1 MTDKEER
8 SAHEAQEATTSD
20 FEQTTLFEQPA
31 TEAEAAETFAS
42 IAALLK
48 DAEAI
53 RESPDYKA
61 TDLVCKLQEIELMMQ
76 RDSSPRAIKVVCKS
90 AATDAEALAI
100 STGNPKFATIA
111 ERLRAIADYAHEAQ
125 EATNRPVIRIDLPPV
140 DPKLDPNSPEFD
152 FEAWK
157 AELDKAGGFEGISQ
171 RMTDQMERLEKTILG
186 TQFDYAEA
194 FQVIGEELK
203 GITDT
208 IRTAFTGAISF
219 IQSDTFAAIKESLA
233 AVGELMV
240 EHSEE
245 IEAAADETT
254 ADSVKELIP
263 FIKAELEAMKND
275 PQFAECT
282 LKDIIKGGFDA
293 DGNPT
298 ESPFAQAIERAKAAK
313 RKYEQAQEIV
323 AEAETI
329 KAELPRIMS
338 HPIDKLTY
346 PLDKPNSIIWNL
358 IAGADPNGQIQL
370 AIGTGKK
377 GGGKEATV
385 LYGINFDEL
394 ETSLTITK
402 KLTPFDKR
410 CYIAVA
416 GLYNGGNDIVS
427 ATQIYKM
434 MGNSGQPKAEQ
445 IQKIND
451 SLTKMG
457 AARVFIDN
465 QKEAQSTKYSRFKY
479 DASLLPFERISAY
492 INNTLTE
499 SAIHIFREPP
509 LITFARQRNQIS
521 SITRQLLE
529 SPISK
534 TDANLLI
541 DDYLLERIS
550 HMKSGKGKAPRKMLF
565 TTIYEHCGI
574 KTAMQKQRAPEKIR
588 RYLDHYKKCEWIRG
602 YTEDKDGITII
613 L

>member
-1 MTDKEER
+1 MTDKEKQT
-8 SAHEAQEATTSD
+8 AHEAQEATTSS

-31 TEAEAAETFAS
+31 TDAEAAETFAS
-42 IAALLK
+42 VAALLK
-48 DAEAI
+48 EAEAI

-61 TDLVCKLQEIELMMQ
+61 TDLVCKLQEIELMMK

-90 AATDAEALAI
+90 AATDAEALAS

-125 EATNRPVIRIDLPPV
+125 KATERPIIKIELPPV

-157 AELDKAGGFEGISQ
+157 AELDKAGGFDGISQ
-171 RMTDQMERLEKTILG
+171 RMTDQMERLKETILG

-245 IEAAADETT
+245 IEAAADE
-254 ADSVKELIP
+254 
-263 FIKAELEAMKND
+263 
-275 PQFAECT
+275 
-282 LKDIIKGGFDA
+282 
-293 DGNPT
+293 
-298 ESPFAQAIERAKAAK
+298 
-313 RKYEQAQEIV
+313 
-323 AEAETI
+323 AETI

-338 HPIDKLTY
+338 HPTDKLAY

-434 MGNSGQPKAEQ
+434 MGNSGQPKADQ